1 MVEDKMKKRLA
12 LFGATGGLG
21 SGVYE
26 ELSDKYDVIPLGSS
40 DVDVTN
46 FQEVKYFFESELGSD

>member
-1 MVEDKMKKRLA
+1 M
-12 LFGATGGLG
+12 
-21 SGVYE
+21 YE

-46 FQEVKYFFESELGSD
+46 FQEVKYFFESELDIDVVINLSGKI